1 MKAVQGDTGHAQL
14 KMVSDVYS
22 HILDEDRR
30 LNADRFEKEFY
41 QQQKLDKEDAKQP
54 EVEQPEAA
62 TGDVAKVLELLNQS
76 PELTTQLLQLLGGV
90 VSQGTVRAVSAD

>member
-30 LNADRFEKEFY
+30 LNADKFEKVFY
-41 QQQKLDKEDAKQP
+41 QHQTAEAEAKQP

-62 TGDVAKVLELLNQS
+62 TSDVAKVIELLNQS

-90 VSQGTVRAVSAD
+90 VSQGTVCAASAN

>member
-30 LNADRFEKEFY
+30 LNADKFEKVFY
-41 QQQKLDKEDAKQP
+41 QHQTPVETTDERESVQP
-54 EVEQPEAA
+54 AAA
-62 TGDVAKVLELLNQS
+62 TNDVAKVLELLNKS
-76 PELTTQLLQLLGGV
+76 PELTSQLLQLLGGMGT
-90 VSQGTVRAVSAD
+90 QGTVCAANAN